1 MQALARIERIWQFTK
16 DIEQAAAVGEWE
28 RAAQLAGERS
38 PLLMS
43 LGAQQ
48 SADALATLREIQA
61 IDLRIAEAA
70 QAAQESLG
78 AEYRAA
84 MLATRNANQY
94 QRIAQF

>member
-1 MQALARIERIWQFTK
+1 MQAPAHIERIWQFTR

-28 RAAQLAGERS
+28 RAAQLASERS

-48 SADALATLREIQA
+48 SAAALATLREIQA
-61 IDLRIAEAA
+61 IDIRVAEAA
-70 QAAQESLG
+70 QAAQQALG

-84 MLATRNANQY
+84 MQATRNASQY
-94 QRIAQF
+94 QHIAQF